1 MAAKPRRKGMIIAK
15 DIHLKNFRKKGVIK
29 PGFYSKYTFFINLCY
44 TDSMQKERSFWPE
57 WARFLNQWG
66 LTELAAA
73 LLEATGPLSLFLA
86 QAVYAG
92 RPFFGQ
98 IVPEERLKALV
109 SLFENQEESRSFA
122 AFIREETSG

>member
-1 MAAKPRRKGMIIAK
+1 MAAWRTWCGMNRAIG
-15 DIHLKNFRKKGVIK
+15 IHLKTFRKKGAIK

-66 LTELAAA
+66 LTELAAV
-73 LLEATGPLSLFLA
+73 LLEATGPLNLFLA

-98 IVPEERLKALV
+98 GIPEERLKAFV
-109 SLFENQEESRSFA
+109 SLFENQEESRKFA
-122 AFIREETSG
+122 AFIREESSG